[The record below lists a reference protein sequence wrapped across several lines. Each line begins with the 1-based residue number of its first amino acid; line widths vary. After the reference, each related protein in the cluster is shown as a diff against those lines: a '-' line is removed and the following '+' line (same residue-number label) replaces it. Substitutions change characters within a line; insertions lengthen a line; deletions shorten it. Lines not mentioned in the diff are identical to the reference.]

1 PALSTCAPPD
11 TRAFHRMSPAASSR
25 RAAVA
30 APYARRRIRQR
41 SRTGS
46 DENGSSRNSRWKEN
60 MSDSEANSCTSGSVT
75 CQQAEGENITKLME
89 NICHAMDR
97 LERRNSA
104 QRRGDENAI
113 SV

>member
-1 PALSTCAPPD
+1 
-11 TRAFHRMSPAASSR
+11 
-25 RAAVA
+25 
-30 APYARRRIRQR
+30 
-41 SRTGS
+41 
-46 DENGSSRNSRWKEN
+46 

-97 LERRNSA
+97 LERRNSV